1 MSNYTLNVRMQ
12 AWSSWPS
19 AISDVSNS
27 QALAVLSKEEEK
39 MKSPVIRIL
48 QSLDI

>member
-1 MSNYTLNVRMQ
+1 MSV
-12 AWSSWPS
+12 
-19 AISDVSNS
+19 VSKS

-48 QSLDI
+48 KVSGFQT